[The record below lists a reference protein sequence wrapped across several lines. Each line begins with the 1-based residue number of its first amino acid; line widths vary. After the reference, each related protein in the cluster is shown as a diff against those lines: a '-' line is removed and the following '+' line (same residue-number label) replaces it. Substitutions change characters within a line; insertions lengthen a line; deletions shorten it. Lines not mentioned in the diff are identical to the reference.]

1 MFICAT
7 LSLLF
12 SCKSETDT
20 DITRLDGTFDDNF
33 LESWEYII
41 LEEDNPDA
49 LLGEV
54 NQEIRYDDGL
64 FFIYSEADK
73 TSIKVFDRTGRY
85 LNDIGRIGRGRN
97 EVLSHDFWTLDINRN
112 EVLIAQS
119 AGYPSTV
126 TIKRYDYTGK
136 YLGQAQTE
144 SLGENCLLRD
154 LAKVTSDGTIL
165 IQDNLVHP
173 APTHEY
179 YNIRKDG
186 SISPF
191 LDLNGCHMNQPGID
205 LNLFMQTREAKAD
218 MTVGRT
224 TLTAVFNPCSD
235 TTYVIRKMD
244 NNIYRLYGDKAE
256 CITKMSFLPDAP
268 DRFRNG
274 GFDDWDLDEEFYS
287 YSIGFFMDMKDYM
300 YIGNYEDVYI
310 FNKADSK
317 MFRMNPDT
325 IHAKIPNHRFISVY
339 GNDIISCVDVFLIKD
354 ELEFINSKDY
364 DHRYTPEVEAF
375 YRKVKDCTNP
385 PIIIAHT
392 KGTVLSVWDVTQ
404 IEPSL
409 LCVPI
414 D

>member
-1 MFICAT
+1 MRLYPLFICAT

-20 DITRLDGTFDDNF
+20 DIPRLDGTFDDNY

-41 LEEDNPDA
+41 LEEDTPDA
-49 LLGEV
+49 MLGDI

-64 FFIYSEADK
+64 FFICSESNR
-73 TSIKVFDRTGRY
+73 TSSIKVFDRTGRY

-97 EVLSHDFWTLDINRN
+97 EVLSHDFWTLDINSN

-136 YLGQAQTE
+136 YLGLTETE

-191 LDLNGCHMNQPGID
+191 LDLNGCHMNQPGVD
-205 LNLFMQTREAKAD
+205 FSLFLQTGEIKDD
-218 MTVGRT
+218 MTIGRI
-224 TLTAVFNPCSD
+224 TLTGFFNPCSD

-287 YSIGFFMDMKDYM
+287 YSIGLFMDMKDYL
-300 YIGNYEDVYI
+300 YIYNNEDIYI

-317 MFRMNPDT
+317 MFRMDPDS
-325 IHAKIPNHRFISVY
+325 IHAKFPNHRFFSVY

-364 DHRYTPEVEAF
+364 DHRYSPEVEAF
-375 YRKVKDCTNP
+375 YRKVKDCSNP
-385 PIIIAHT
+385 PIIIGHYMNRR
-392 KGTVLSVWDVTQ
+392 
-404 IEPSL
+404 
-409 LCVPI
+409 
-414 D
+414 

>member
-1 MFICAT
+1 MRLYPLFICAT

-49 LLGEV
+49 MLGEV

-85 LNDIGRIGRGRN
+85 LNDIGRIGRGRT

-136 YLGQAQTE
+136 YLGQTQTE

-191 LDLNGCHMNQPGID
+191 LDLTECHMNQPGID

-224 TLTAVFNPCSD
+224 TLDGVFNPCSD

-300 YIGNYEDVYI
+300 YIGNYEDIYI

-317 MFRMNPDT
+317 MFRMDPDT
-325 IHAKIPNHRFISVY
+325 IHAKLPNHRFISVY

-354 ELEFINSKDY
+354 ELEFINNKDY

-385 PIIIAHT
+385 PIIIAHY
-392 KGTVLSVWDVTQ
+392 K
-404 IEPSL
+404 
-409 LCVPI
+409 
-414 D
+414 

>member
-1 MFICAT
+1 MRLYPLFICAT

-20 DITRLDGTFDDNF
+20 DITRLDGTFDDNY

-41 LEEDNPDA
+41 LEEDTPDA
-49 LLGEV
+49 MLGEV

-85 LNDIGRIGRGRN
+85 LNDIGRIGRGRT

-165 IQDNLVHP
+165 VQDNLVHP

-191 LDLNGCHMNQPGID
+191 LDLTGCHMNQPGID

-224 TLTAVFNPCSD
+224 TLDGVFNPCSD

-300 YIGNYEDVYI
+300 YIGNYEDIYI

-317 MFRMNPDT
+317 MFRMDPDT
-325 IHAKIPNHRFISVY
+325 IHAKLPNHRFISVY

-354 ELEFINSKDY
+354 ELEFINNKDY

-385 PIIIAHT
+385 PIIIAHY
-392 KGTVLSVWDVTQ
+392 KNK
-404 IEPSL
+404 P
-409 LCVPI
+409 
-414 D
+414 

>member
-7 LSLLF
+7 MSLLF
-12 SCKSETDT
+12 SCKSETET

-41 LEEDNPDA
+41 LEEDTPDA
-49 LLGEV
+49 MLGEV

-97 EVLSHDFWTLDINRN
+97 EVLSHDFWTLDINSN

-136 YLGQAQTE
+136 YLGQTQTE

-191 LDLNGCHMNQPGID
+191 LDLTGCHMNQPGID

-224 TLTAVFNPCSD
+224 TLDGVFNPCSD

-300 YIGNYEDVYI
+300 YIGNYEDIYI

-317 MFRMNPDT
+317 MFRMDPDT
-325 IHAKIPNHRFISVY
+325 IHAKLPNHRFISVY

-354 ELEFINSKDY
+354 ELEFINNKDY

-385 PIIIAHT
+385 PIIIAHY
-392 KGTVLSVWDVTQ
+392 KSH
-404 IEPSL
+404 
-409 LCVPI
+409 
-414 D
+414 

>member
-1 MFICAT
+1 MFGKQSSIVCNMRLYPLFICAT

-20 DITRLDGTFDDNF
+20 DITRLDGTFDDNY

-41 LEEDNPDA
+41 LEEDTPDA
-49 LLGEV
+49 MLGEV

-85 LNDIGRIGRGRN
+85 LNDIGRIGRGRT

-119 AGYPSTV
+119 TGYPSTV

-191 LDLNGCHMNQPGID
+191 LDLTGCHMNQPGID

-224 TLTAVFNPCSD
+224 TLDGVFNPCSD

-300 YIGNYEDVYI
+300 YIGNYEDIYI

-317 MFRMNPDT
+317 MFRMDPDT
-325 IHAKIPNHRFISVY
+325 IHAKFPNHRFISVY

-354 ELEFINSKDY
+354 ELEFINNKDY

-385 PIIIAHT
+385 PIIIAHY
-392 KGTVLSVWDVTQ
+392 KNK
-404 IEPSL
+404 P
-409 LCVPI
+409 
-414 D
+414 

>member
-1 MFICAT
+1 MFGKQSSIVCNMRLYPLFICAA

-49 LLGEV
+49 MLGEV

-85 LNDIGRIGRGRN
+85 LNDIGRIGRGRT

-126 TIKRYDYTGK
+126 TIKRYDYTGM
-136 YLGQAQTE
+136 YLGQTQTE

-191 LDLNGCHMNQPGID
+191 LDLTGCHMNQPGID

-224 TLTAVFNPCSD
+224 TLDGVFNPCSD

-287 YSIGFFMDMKDYM
+287 YSIGFFMDMKDYL
-300 YIGNYEDVYI
+300 YIYNYEDIYI

-317 MFRMNPDT
+317 MFRMDPDT
-325 IHAKIPNHRFISVY
+325 IHAKFPNHRFISVY

-354 ELEFINSKDY
+354 ELEFLNSKDY
-364 DHRYTPEVEAF
+364 DHRYAPEVEAF
-375 YRKVKDCTNP
+375 YRKVKDCSNP
-385 PIIIAHT
+385 PIIIGHY
-392 KGTVLSVWDVTQ
+392 KSRR
-404 IEPSL
+404 
-409 LCVPI
+409 
-414 D
+414 

>member
-20 DITRLDGTFDDNF
+20 DITRLDGTFDDNY

-41 LEEDNPDA
+41 LEEDTPDA
-49 LLGEV
+49 MLGEV

-85 LNDIGRIGRGRN
+85 LNDIGRIGRGRT

-165 IQDNLVHP
+165 VQDNLVHP

-191 LDLNGCHMNQPGID
+191 LDLTGCHMNQPGID

-224 TLTAVFNPCSD
+224 TLDGVFNPCSD

-300 YIGNYEDVYI
+300 YIGNYEDIYI

-317 MFRMNPDT
+317 MFRMDPDT
-325 IHAKIPNHRFISVY
+325 IHAKLPNHRFISVY

-354 ELEFINSKDY
+354 ELEFINNKDY

-385 PIIIAHT
+385 PIIIAHY
-392 KGTVLSVWDVTQ
+392 KNK
-404 IEPSL
+404 P
-409 LCVPI
+409 
-414 D
+414 

>member
-12 SCKSETDT
+12 SCKSETDN
-20 DITRLDGTFDDNF
+20 DVIRLDGTFDDNF

-354 ELEFINSKDY
+354 ELEFINNKDY

-385 PIIIAHT
+385 PIIIAHY
-392 KGTVLSVWDVTQ
+392 K
-404 IEPSL
+404 
-409 LCVPI
+409 
-414 D
+414 

>member
-1 MFICAT
+1 MFGFKSSIVCNMRLYPLFICAT

-20 DITRLDGTFDDNF
+20 DITRLDGTFDDNY

-41 LEEDNPDA
+41 LEEDTPDA
-49 LLGEV
+49 MLGDI

-64 FFIYSEADK
+64 FFICSEANR
-73 TSIKVFDRTGRY
+73 TSSIKVFDRTGRY
-85 LNDIGRIGRGRN
+85 LNDIGHIGRGRT
-97 EVLSHDFWTLDINRN
+97 EVLSHDFWTIDINRN

-136 YLGQAQTE
+136 YLGQTETE
-144 SLGENCLLRD
+144 SLGENCLLREI
-154 LAKVTSDGTIL
+154 AKVTSDGTL
-165 IQDNLVHP
+165 LVQDNFVHP
-173 APTHEY
+173 NPAHEY

-191 LDLNGCHMNQPGID
+191 LDLNGCHMNQPGVD
-205 LNLFMQTREAKAD
+205 FNMQTREVKAD

-310 FNKADSK
+310 FNKTDSK
-317 MFRMNPDT
+317 MFRMDPDT
-325 IHAKIPNHRFISVY
+325 IHAKFPNHRFISVY

-385 PIIIAHT
+385 PIIIAHY
-392 KGTVLSVWDVTQ
+392 K
-404 IEPSL
+404 
-409 LCVPI
+409 
-414 D
+414 

>member
-1 MFICAT
+1 MRLYPLFICAA

-49 LLGEV
+49 MLGEV

-97 EVLSHDFWTLDINRN
+97 EVLSHDFWTLDINSN

-173 APTHEY
+173 NPAHEY

-191 LDLNGCHMNQPGID
+191 LDLNGCHMNQPGVD
-205 LNLFMQTREAKAD
+205 FNMQTREVKAD

-274 GFDDWDLDEEFYS
+274 GFDDSDLDDEFYS
-287 YSIGFFMDMKDYM
+287 YSIGYFMDMKDYM
-300 YIGNYEDVYI
+300 YIGNYEDIYI

-317 MFRMNPDT
+317 MFRMDPDT
-325 IHAKIPNHRFISVY
+325 IHAKFPNYRFPSVY
-339 GNDIISCVDVFLIKD
+339 NNDIISWVDVERIQD
-354 ELEFINSKDY
+354 ALEFIDSKDY

-385 PIIIAHT
+385 PIIIAHY
-392 KGTVLSVWDVTQ
+392 KSH
-404 IEPSL
+404 
-409 LCVPI
+409 
-414 D
+414 

>member
-1 MFICAT
+1 MRLYPLFICAT

-49 LLGEV
+49 MLGEV

-97 EVLSHDFWTLDINRN
+97 EVLSHDFWTLDINSN

-136 YLGQAQTE
+136 YLGLTQTE
-144 SLGENCLLRD
+144 SLGENCLLREI
-154 LAKVTSDGTIL
+154 AKVTSDGTL
-165 IQDNLVHP
+165 LVQDNCVHP
-173 APTHEY
+173 NPAHEY

-191 LDLNGCHMNQPGID
+191 LDLNGCHMNHPGVD
-205 LNLFMQTREAKAD
+205 FNMQTREVKAD

-244 NNIYRLYGDKAE
+244 NNIYRLYGDNAE
-256 CITKMSFLPDAP
+256 CVTRMTFLPDAP

-310 FNKADSK
+310 FNKTDSK
-317 MFRMNPDT
+317 MFRMDPDT
-325 IHAKIPNHRFISVY
+325 IHAKFPNHRFISVY

-354 ELEFINSKDY
+354 ELEFINNKDY

-385 PIIIAHT
+385 PIIIAHY
-392 KGTVLSVWDVTQ
+392 K
-404 IEPSL
+404 
-409 LCVPI
+409 
-414 D
+414 

>member
-1 MFICAT
+1 MRLYPLFICAT

-20 DITRLDGTFDDNF
+20 DITRLDGTFDDNY

-41 LEEDNPDA
+41 LEEDTPDA
-49 LLGEV
+49 MLGEV

-85 LNDIGRIGRGRN
+85 LNDIGRIGRGRT

-119 AGYPSTV
+119 TGYPSTV

-165 IQDNLVHP
+165 IQDNLIHP

-191 LDLNGCHMNQPGID
+191 LDLTGCHMNQPGID

-224 TLTAVFNPCSD
+224 TLDGVFNPCSD

-300 YIGNYEDVYI
+300 YIGNYEDIYI

-317 MFRMNPDT
+317 MFRMDPDT
-325 IHAKIPNHRFISVY
+325 IHAKLPNHRFISVY

-354 ELEFINSKDY
+354 ELEFINNKDY

-375 YRKVKDCTNP
+375 YRKAKDCTNP
-385 PIIIAHT
+385 PIIIAHY
-392 KGTVLSVWDVTQ
+392 KNK
-404 IEPSL
+404 P
-409 LCVPI
+409 
-414 D
+414 

>member
-1 MFICAT
+1 MRLYPLFICAT

-20 DITRLDGTFDDNF
+20 DITRLDGTFDDNY

-41 LEEDNPDA
+41 LEEDTPDA
-49 LLGEV
+49 MLGEV

-85 LNDIGRIGRGRN
+85 LNDIGRIGRGRT
-97 EVLSHDFWTLDINRN
+97 EVLSHDFWTLDINSN

-136 YLGQAQTE
+136 YLGQTQTE

-191 LDLNGCHMNQPGID
+191 LDLTGCHMNQPGID

-224 TLTAVFNPCSD
+224 TLDGVFNPCSD

-300 YIGNYEDVYI
+300 YIGNYEDIYI

-317 MFRMNPDT
+317 MFRMDPDT
-325 IHAKIPNHRFISVY
+325 IHAKLPNHRFISVY

-354 ELEFINSKDY
+354 ELEFINDKDY

-375 YRKVKDCTNP
+375 YRKVKDCSNP
-385 PIIIAHT
+385 PIIIGHY
-392 KGTVLSVWDVTQ
+392 KNRR
-404 IEPSL
+404 
-409 LCVPI
+409 
-414 D
+414 

>member
-1 MFICAT
+1 M
-7 LSLLF
+7 
-12 SCKSETDT
+12 
-20 DITRLDGTFDDNF
+20 
-33 LESWEYII
+33 
-41 LEEDNPDA
+41 
-49 LLGEV
+49 
-54 NQEIRYDDGL
+54 
-64 FFIYSEADK
+64 
-73 TSIKVFDRTGRY
+73 
-85 LNDIGRIGRGRN
+85 
-97 EVLSHDFWTLDINRN
+97 H
-112 EVLIAQS
+112 IAQS

-136 YLGQAQTE
+136 YLGQTETE
-144 SLGENCLLRD
+144 SLGENCLLREI
-154 LAKVTSDGTIL
+154 AKVTSDGTL
-165 IQDNLVHP
+165 LVQDNFVHP
-173 APTHEY
+173 NPAHEY

-191 LDLNGCHMNQPGID
+191 LDLNGCHMNQPGVD
-205 LNLFMQTREAKAD
+205 FSLFLQTGEIKDD
-218 MTVGRT
+218 MTVGRI
-224 TLTAVFNPCSD
+224 TLTGFFNPCSD

-317 MFRMNPDT
+317 MFRMDPDT
-325 IHAKIPNHRFISVY
+325 IHAKFPNYRFPSVY
-339 GNDIISCVDVFLIKD
+339 NNDIISWVDVERIQD
-354 ELEFINSKDY
+354 ALEFIDSKDY

-385 PIIIAHT
+385 PIIIAHY
-392 KGTVLSVWDVTQ
+392 K
-404 IEPSL
+404 
-409 LCVPI
+409 
-414 D
+414 

>member
-1 MFICAT
+1 MRLYPLFICAT

-49 LLGEV
+49 MLGEV

-97 EVLSHDFWTLDINRN
+97 EVLSHDFWTLDINSN

-136 YLGQAQTE
+136 YLGLTETE
-144 SLGENCLLRD
+144 SLGENCLLREI
-154 LAKVTSDGTIL
+154 AKVTSDGTL
-165 IQDNLVHP
+165 LVQDNCVHP
-173 APTHEY
+173 NPAHEY

-191 LDLNGCHMNQPGID
+191 LDLNGCHMNHPGVD
-205 LNLFMQTREAKAD
+205 FNMQTREVKAD

-310 FNKADSK
+310 FNKTDSK
-317 MFRMNPDT
+317 MFRMDPDT
-325 IHAKIPNHRFISVY
+325 IHAKFPNHRFISVY

-385 PIIIAHT
+385 PIIIAHY
-392 KGTVLSVWDVTQ
+392 K
-404 IEPSL
+404 
-409 LCVPI
+409 
-414 D
+414 

>member
-1 MFICAT
+1 MFGKQSSIVCNMRLYPLFICAT

-12 SCKSETDT
+12 SCKSETDN

-49 LLGEV
+49 MLGEV
-54 NQEIRYDDGL
+54 GDINQEIRYDDGL
-64 FFIYSEADK
+64 FFICSESNR
-73 TSIKVFDRTGRY
+73 TSSIKVFDRTGRY

-136 YLGQAQTE
+136 YLGQTQTE

-191 LDLNGCHMNQPGID
+191 LDLNGCHMNQPGVD
-205 LNLFMQTREAKAD
+205 FNMQTREVKAD

-244 NNIYRLYGDKAE
+244 NNIYRLYGDNAE
-256 CITKMSFLPDAP
+256 CVTRMTFLPDAP
-268 DRFRNG
+268 G
-274 GFDDWDLDEEFYS
+274 
-287 YSIGFFMDMKDYM
+287 
-300 YIGNYEDVYI
+300 
-310 FNKADSK
+310 
-317 MFRMNPDT
+317 
-325 IHAKIPNHRFISVY
+325 
-339 GNDIISCVDVFLIKD
+339 
-354 ELEFINSKDY
+354 
-364 DHRYTPEVEAF
+364 
-375 YRKVKDCTNP
+375 
-385 PIIIAHT
+385 
-392 KGTVLSVWDVTQ
+392 
-404 IEPSL
+404 
-409 LCVPI
+409 
-414 D
+414 

>member
-1 MFICAT
+1 MRLYPLFICAT

-20 DITRLDGTFDDNF
+20 DITRLDGTFDDNY

-41 LEEDNPDA
+41 LEEDTPDTM
-49 LLGEV
+49 LGEV

-85 LNDIGRIGRGRN
+85 LNDIGRIGRGRT

-136 YLGQAQTE
+136 YLGQTQTE

-191 LDLNGCHMNQPGID
+191 LDLTGCHMNQPGID

-224 TLTAVFNPCSD
+224 TLDGVFNPCSD

-300 YIGNYEDVYI
+300 YIGNYEDIYI

-317 MFRMNPDT
+317 MFRMDPDT
-325 IHAKIPNHRFISVY
+325 IHAKLPNHRFISVY

-354 ELEFINSKDY
+354 ELEFINNKDY

-375 YRKVKDCTNP
+375 YRKVKDCSNP
-385 PIIIAHT
+385 PIIIGHY
-392 KGTVLSVWDVTQ
+392 KNHR
-404 IEPSL
+404 
-409 LCVPI
+409 
-414 D
+414 